1 MTVIFLKDFSN
12 LHGEATFEYSICVV
26 FQTDAAKLG
35 EKILSIICCCLAMTY
50 R

>member
-35 EKILSIICCCLAMTY
+35 EKNPFNYLLLFSHDI
-50 R
+50 